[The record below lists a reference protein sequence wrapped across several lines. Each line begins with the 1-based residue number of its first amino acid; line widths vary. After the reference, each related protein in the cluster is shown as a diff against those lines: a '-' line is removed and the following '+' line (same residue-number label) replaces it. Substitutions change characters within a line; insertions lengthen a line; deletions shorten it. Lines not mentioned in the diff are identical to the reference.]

1 MTIAF
6 ESKRNDKCVIS
17 KQLHLHQSNCIF
29 KLPTAPS
36 SYQLHLQLI
45 LTEFRQTNI
54 KWFTKGKTIHRR
66 KTHGQELK
74 IRVSRRIVK
83 LSIEWK
89 PESPKRSDD
98 GFPLKLYFV
107 VFEAVGYSKCV
118 KYIGTVLCHTI
129 CALKE

>member
-1 MTIAF
+1 MCHFPATAPSPI
-6 ESKRNDKCVIS
+6 
-17 KQLHLHQSNCIF
+17 QLHLQVANCTF

-36 SYQLHLQLI
+36 INPNRISSNKHKMVHQ
-45 LTEFRQTNI
+45 R
-54 KWFTKGKTIHRR
+54 KTIHRR
-66 KTHGQELK
+66 KTHGRELK

-118 KYIGTVLCHTI
+118 NYIGTVLCHTI
-129 CALKE
+129 CALKNN